1 MVPGRKWYAG
11 LNLRVS
17 SVRQANLG
25 GYFKIINR
33 YRLNLKLPALNLCTG
48 RILNRTRVSA
58 ADGRRGD
65 IDLNV
70 LVVAVIQR
78 RVHTEAP
85 LKPVGAQP
93 NFIGPYRFRIVL
105 GELILSSRS
114 TIEATHFISARG
126 RYVRH

>member
-1 MVPGRKWYAG
+1 MVPDRKWHAG
-11 LNLRVS
+11 LDLRVLS
-17 SVRQANLG
+17 IRQANLG
-25 GYFKIINR
+25 SYFKIVNR
-33 YRLNLKLPALNLCTG
+33 YRLNLKLPALNLCSG
-48 RILNRTRVSA
+48 RILNRTRVGA

-78 RVHTEAP
+78 RVHTETP

-105 GELILSSRS
+105 GELILSSRA
-114 TIEATHFISARG
+114 TIEATRFISVRG
-126 RYVRH
+126 RYV